1 MLTMHLQQAAEM
13 FVTSVR
19 ATPEMNAFVTAKEVF
34 RSDVELQGLRK
45 RLSQRSEE
53 LQAIQ
58 KARTLTQA
66 EIDDVRFLQNTL
78 NAHPITVQFVEARQ
92 AIIARLSECNEA
104 LSTEIGFDFASAAA
118 PQSCCG

>member
-19 ATPEMNAFVTAKEVF
+19 ATPEMNAFVAAKDVF

-45 RLSQRSEE
+45 RLSQRSGE

-58 KARTLTQA
+58 KTRTLAQD

-78 NAHPITVQFVEARQ
+78 NAHPITVQFVQARQ
-92 AIIARLSECNEA
+92 AIIARLGECNEA
-104 LSTEIGFDFASAAA
+104 VSEQIGFDFAAAAA
-118 PQSCCG
+118 PSSCCG